1 MTTRKGFGLE
11 ITFRDAVTVMH
22 GMGFG
27 AILLLGFSGA
37 FFVLYSLAF
46 AGHPF
51 SPRQKGFA
59 NGYLIA
65 LTVLAWVA
73 VLVGAYIVYPWY
85 RAVPPAGVTDFTE
98 YPKHLL
104 TASPATTGWH
114 DIGMEWKEHCAWF
127 APIALTAVSAI
138 VIRYGGRLGEF
149 RGLRNATVALL
160 ALAFVAAGVAGFFGA
175 MLNKYAPVR
184 GGPEIVLMKGEGHG

>member
-1 MTTRKGFGLE
+1 ME
-11 ITFRDAVTVMH
+11 ITLRDAVTVIH
-22 GMGFG
+22 GMGLG

-37 FFVLYSLAF
+37 FFILYSLAF

-51 SPRQKGFA
+51 TVRQQKFA
-59 NGYLIA
+59 NGYLIGLA
-65 LTVLAWVA
+65 TLAWLAVLA
-73 VLVGAYIVYPWY
+73 GAYIIYPWY
-85 RAVPPAGVTDFTE
+85 RAVPPSGVANFAE

-104 TASPATTGWH
+104 TASPTTSGWH

-127 APIALTAVSAI
+127 APLALTAVAAL

-149 RGLRNATVALL
+149 RGLRNAAVALL
-160 ALAFVAAGVAGFFGA
+160 ALAFVATGVAGFFGA